1 MTEYLTNSLM
11 WIVILGP
18 EKTVLENRNSEQ
30 NHNLKV
36 TFDFLDSLYCHLVKK
51 TMRYGLL

>member
-11 WIVILGP
+11 WMVILGP
-18 EKTVLENRNSEQ
+18 EKTVLENRNSDQ

-36 TFDFLDSLYCHLVKK
+36 TFDFLDSLYSHLVKK
-51 TMRYGLL
+51 TIRYGLL

>member
-51 TMRYGLL
+51 TIRYGPL

>member
-1 MTEYLTNSLM
+1 MTEYLINSSM

-36 TFDFLDSLYCHLVKK
+36 TFDFLDLPDEQPKFQ
-51 TMRYGLL
+51 RD

>member
-11 WIVILGP
+11 WMVILGP
-18 EKTVLENRNSEQ
+18 EKTVLENRNSDQ

-36 TFDFLDSLYCHLVKK
+36 TFDFLDSLCFLHQM
-51 TMRYGLL
+51 TIIRYGLL